1 MLPCPLIKLNQKK
14 TMTDKFKD
22 KAKDLDVTDRVK
34 QLSSGIGSCILKNV
48 ELNAQMH
55 VMDFGAGTGL
65 ITSQVAP
72 FVNKITAV
80 DISQAMLDQLIAK
93 QELKD
98 KVQALCQDI
107 TRKPNGVK
115 YDLIM
120 SAMAMHHVEDT
131 DNMVKQFAAHLKSGG
146 KVALADLDKE
156 DGSFHP
162 PDVVGVYHS
171 GFERSTFQSILE
183 KHGFKDIHF
192 ETAHTVQGE
201 TRPYPVFLAL
211 ATKA

>member
-1 MLPCPLIKLNQKK
+1 
-14 TMTDKFKD
+14 MTDKFKD
-22 KAKDLDVTDRVK
+22 KAKDWDVSDRVK
-34 QLSSGIGSCILKNV
+34 QLSAGIGSSILKNV
-48 ELNAQMH
+48 ELNPTMH

-72 FVNKITAV
+72 YVNKITAV

-107 TRKPNGVK
+107 TSKPTGEK

-120 SAMAMHHVEDT
+120 SAMAMHHVKDT
-131 DNMVKQFAAHLKSGG
+131 DNMIKQFAAHLKSGG

-156 DGSFHP
+156 DGNFHP
-162 PDVVGVYHS
+162 PGVEGVYHS
-171 GFERSTFQSILE
+171 GFERSAFQGTLE
-183 KHGFKDIHF
+183 KYGFKDVRF
-192 ETAHTVQGE
+192 VTAHTVQGE
-201 TRPYPVFLAL
+201 NGTYPVFLAL
-211 ATKA
+211 ASKA

>member
-1 MLPCPLIKLNQKK
+1 
-14 TMTDKFKD
+14 MTDKFQD
-22 KAKDLDVTDRVK
+22 KAKDWDVNDRVK
-34 QLSSGIGSCILKNV
+34 QLSAGIGKSILKNV
-48 ELNAQMH
+48 ALNAQMH

-72 FVNKITAV
+72 YVNKITAV
-80 DISQAMLDQLIAK
+80 DISQSMLEQLIAK

-107 TRKPNGVK
+107 TSKPTGVK

-131 DNMVKQFAAHLKSGG
+131 DNMVKQFAAHLKPGA
-146 KVALADLDKE
+146 KIALADLDKE

-162 PDVVGVYHS
+162 KDAEGVYHA
-171 GFERSTFQSILE
+171 GFERGEFQATLK
-183 KHGFKDIHF
+183 KHGFKDIKF

-201 TRPYPVFLAL
+201 TRTYPVFLAL

>member
-1 MLPCPLIKLNQKK
+1 
-14 TMTDKFKD
+14 MTDKFKD
-22 KAKDLDVTDRVK
+22 KAKDWDVTDRIT
-34 QLSSGIGSCILKNV
+34 QLSAGIGSSILKNV
-48 ELNAQMH
+48 KLNAQMQ

-80 DISQAMLDQLIAK
+80 DISQSMLDQLIAK

-107 TRKPNGVK
+107 THKPTGEK

-146 KVALADLDKE
+146 KIALADLDKE

-162 PDVVGVYHS
+162 PGIEGVYHS
-171 GFERSTFQSILE
+171 GFERSQFQAKLE
-183 KHGFKDIHF
+183 KHGFKDVHF
-192 ETAHTVQGE
+192 ETAHTVQGD
-201 TRPYPVFLAL
+201 TKTYPVFLAL